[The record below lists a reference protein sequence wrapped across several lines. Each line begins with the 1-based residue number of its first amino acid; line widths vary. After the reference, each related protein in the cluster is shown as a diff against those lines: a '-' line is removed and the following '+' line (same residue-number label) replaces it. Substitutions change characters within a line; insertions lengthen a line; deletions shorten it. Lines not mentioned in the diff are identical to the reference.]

1 MLDVFVFMLN
11 VNFLNQTINPLIWQL
26 WGGGFTGALP
36 GNSACGVTAC
46 KDICPSLHVQMQAGT
61 GGGSWVAAVQP
72 LRASDTRRDAHCK
85 INKQI
90 SLKSVALLF
99 VLSAV
104 KVTATCQETV
114 IVFPRLSEP
123 DAGLTLFM
131 LR

>member
-26 WGGGFTGALP
+26 WGGFTGALP

-123 DAGLTLFM
+123 DAGLTLFT